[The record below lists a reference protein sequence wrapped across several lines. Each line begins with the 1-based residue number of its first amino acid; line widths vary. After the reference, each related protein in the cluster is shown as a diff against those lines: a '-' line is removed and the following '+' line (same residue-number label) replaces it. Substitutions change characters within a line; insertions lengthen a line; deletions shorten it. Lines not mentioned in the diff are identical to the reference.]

1 VKRSIALTCLL
12 GLALPAVGRSQ
23 EENEIVR
30 QAFVQAYG
38 KSPALSP
45 SSALVPSPE
54 IDAAIMAGRRA
65 VAAPSNRAL
74 QAEFTDRLDSV
85 IASHGSSNILE
96 VLFIVFKESVSETQE
111 NKKYFLEKLAQMN
124 RMNEALSDYL
134 DELADASRKLGG
146 MERGTSGRPTRTVW
160 ITVRT
165 FDPVW
170 VESLTGAFGADRSIV
185 CDPCLTTREAT
196 LNTEQIQR
204 EQESVLGVQ
213 RRLEVALQEAEV
225 RHAELELSTDAV
237 VRMLAEVLQT
247 IDREQEGKVRALTS

>member
-1 VKRSIALTCLL
+1 
-12 GLALPAVGRSQ
+12 
-23 EENEIVR
+23 
-30 QAFVQAYG
+30 
-38 KSPALSP
+38 
-45 SSALVPSPE
+45 
-54 IDAAIMAGRRA
+54 
-65 VAAPSNRAL
+65 
-74 QAEFTDRLDSV
+74 
-85 IASHGSSNILE
+85 
-96 VLFIVFKESVSETQE
+96 VS
-111 NKKYFLEKLAQMN
+111 
-124 RMNEALSDYL
+124 
-134 DELADASRKLGG
+134 
-146 MERGTSGRPTRTVW
+146 